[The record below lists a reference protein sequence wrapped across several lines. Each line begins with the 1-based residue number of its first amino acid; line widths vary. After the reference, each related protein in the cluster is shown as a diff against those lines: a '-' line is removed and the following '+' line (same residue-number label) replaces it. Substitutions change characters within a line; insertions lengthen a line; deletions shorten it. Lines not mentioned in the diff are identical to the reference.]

1 MKSLEVGERKL
12 EAGLESK
19 GRGEKMERGKEEMG
33 EVGGRG
39 ASPFLGGLQGG
50 KVQLVF
56 SQGSLSTCFP

>member
-39 ASPFLGGLQGG
+39 ASPFLGGLQDGE
-50 KVQLVF
+50 VQLVF